1 MKLRSRSSSEPGEH
15 GERSEP
21 QAQRYRADLLP
32 VEMGVRGDAVRAG
45 PKVQGAVEGKREA
58 QEARGRSDPGQCDS
72 QGGDPGKLLSPSR
85 RQKAVRWVCESLRIS
100 QRRGCRVLGQARS
113 TQRQE
118 RGVAG
123 EEERLVARIISLAT
137 RYGQYGYRRMTALL
151 RAEGWRVNHKRVER
165 MIWRQER
172 LKVPQKQPKRG
183 RLWLNDGSCIRLR
196 PERRNHVWS
205 YDLMAARIQD
215 GRTFR
220 ILTLLDEYTK
230 NV

>member
-1 MKLRSRSSSEPGEH
+1 LRLRSRPATDGDGSTEGCGWIRPKAQGSGE
-15 GERSEP
+15 GE
-21 QAQRYRADLLP
+21 
-32 VEMGVRGDAVRAG
+32 
-45 PKVQGAVEGKREA
+45 REA
-58 QEARGRSDPGQCDS
+58 QETGSRSDPGQCDS
-72 QGGDPGKLLSPSR
+72 QGGDPGKLLSSSR

-100 QRRGCRVLGQARS
+100 QRRACRVLGQARS

-165 MIWRQER
+165 IWRQEG

-183 RLWLNDGSCIRLR
+183 SYGSMTV
-196 PERRNHVWS
+196 P
-205 YDLMAARIQD
+205 AF
-215 GRTFR
+215 G
-220 ILTLLDEYTK
+220 
-230 NV
+230 